1 MWPAIVQRGP
11 GPVNLLQEKIMRA
24 VDVMTTSVIFAK
36 PEMSVRDAAGMLAN
50 HSISAMPVTDAN
62 GQLVGIVSEGDLLH
76 RSELGT
82 GVRRRAWWLH
92 FLASTRE
99 LASEYVKE
107 HARTVQDVMTTE
119 VISVDEDTPLVEVAE
134 LLERHRIKR
143 VPVLRDGKVTGVVSR
158 ANLVRALASIPLD
171 GAPEVAPGDETL
183 RDAILA
189 AMAGERWALLR
200 GQVIVTDG
208 VVHLWGVINSEE
220 ERKAICVAAQNV
232 PGVRQVIS
240 HLDYPAVL
248 PAM

>member
-1 MWPAIVQRGP
+1 M
-11 GPVNLLQEKIMRA
+11 NLRSWLRPLNLSQEKIMRA
-24 VDVMTTSVIFAK
+24 VDVMTTSVIFAT
-36 PEMSVRDAAGMLAN
+36 PEMSVRDAAGILAN
-50 HSISAMPVTDAN
+50 HSISAMPVADAN
-62 GQLVGIVSEGDLLH
+62 GRLVGIVSEGDLLH

-82 GVRRRAWWLH
+82 GARRRSWWLQ

-119 VISVDEDTPLVEVAE
+119 VISVGEDTPLAEVAE

-143 VPVLRDGKVTGVVSR
+143 VPVLKDGKVTGVVSR
-158 ANLVRALASIPLD
+158 ANLVRALASSPVDSAPL
-171 GAPEVAPGDETL
+171 VAPGDETL

-208 VVHLWGVINSEE
+208 VVHLWGVIKSEE

-232 PGVRQVIS
+232 PGVKQVMS
-240 HLDYPAVL
+240 NLDYPAVL

>member
-1 MWPAIVQRGP
+1 
-11 GPVNLLQEKIMRA
+11 MRA
-24 VDVMTTSVIFAK
+24 VDVMTTSVIFAT

-62 GQLVGIVSEGDLLH
+62 GQLIGIISEGDLLH

-82 GVRRRAWWLH
+82 GVRRRAWWLQ

-107 HARTVQDVMTTE
+107 HGRTVEDVMTTE
-119 VISVDEDTPLVEVAE
+119 VISVDEDTPLAEVAE

-143 VPVLRDGKVTGVVSR
+143 VPVLKGGKVTGVVSR

-171 GAPEVAPGDETL
+171 SAPSSEPGDEML

-189 AMAGERWALLR
+189 AMAGERWALVR
-200 GQVIVTDG
+200 GQVIVTHG
-208 VVHLWGVINSEE
+208 VAHLWGVISSEE
-220 ERKAICVAAQNV
+220 ERKAICIATKNV
-232 PGVRQVIS
+232 PGVKEVVS
-240 HLDYPAVL
+240 HLDYPAVI